1 MHSVTTESIESGT
14 QLDAS
19 VRPIEL
25 LFIDDD
31 LEDVRR
37 TRDAL
42 AESKIN
48 NTVHVVTDA
57 GSAREFFGEPGD
69 LGDEARPD
77 AVLLSLR
84 LWEGRDRSGL
94 EELVS
99 ECLSQKIPV
108 FAVTDG
114 EPDRM
119 VVGGRAIAVDHSLS
133 RPVDFVQL
141 VRLVRSV
148 EAFWFTIVRVGPVGG

>member
-1 MHSVTTESIESGT
+1 MHSVTTESIEAGT
-14 QLDAS
+14 WLYTG

-25 LFIDDD
+25 LLIDDD

-48 NTVHVVTDA
+48 NTVHVLPDA

-69 LGDEARPD
+69 LGDAARPA

-84 LWEGRDRSGL
+84 LWEGRDRPGL
-94 EELVS
+94 EQLVS
-99 ECLSQKIPV
+99 ECLSQRVSV
-108 FAVTDG
+108 FVVTDG

-119 VVGGRAIAVDHSLS
+119 GLGAVQSPSTIA
-133 RPVDFVQL
+133 
-141 VRLVRSV
+141 
-148 EAFWFTIVRVGPVGG
+148 